1 MMIRNNRSR
10 KFSVKYRIEKWI
22 YEDSKKDIIRLF
34 KCFGLF
40 ILCIVF
46 FGCLFIFPALF
57 H

>member
-40 ILCIVF
+40 ALCLAF